1 MASKE
6 PARLGDMDAEAFRRH
21 GHALVDWIAGYLNHA
36 ERYPVL
42 SRSAPGAVRGALPPS
57 PPATGAPF
65 DEIFRDFERVVLPG
79 VTHWNHP
86 GFFAYF
92 AISGAAAGVLA
103 EFLSAALNVQA
114 MLWRTS
120 PAATELEEVTLGWLR
135 QLLGLPDA
143 FEGVIYDTAS
153 ISSLHAL
160 AAARH
165 RAVAGVRARGLAG
178 RPDLRPLRVYASEQ
192 AHSSIDK
199 AVMTLGLGHDALARI
214 PADAEFRMRPDAL
227 REAVA
232 ADRARGVTP
241 LAVVATVGTTS
252 TTSVDPVDAVARLCA
267 DERLWLHVD
276 AAYAGVAALVPE
288 TKHVL
293 DGCGRADS
301 LVVNPHK
308 WLFTPFDLSAFY
320 CRRMDVVRA
329 AFSLTPDYLRTPET
343 GAVRNLMDTGVQLG
357 RRFRS
362 LKLWAVL
369 RHFGSEGI
377 RVRLAEHMRLARR
390 FAAWVDE
397 SPDFE
402 RLAPV
407 PFSVVCFRAAPA
419 AVPATED
426 VENGA
431 AGAGGG
437 DSDTV
442 PAPGDAAAPEAAGV
456 LHGQR
461 GGSDTDPAPG
471 DAAAAGRTDALNE
484 RLLEAVNATGE
495 VFLSHTRLDGRFAL
509 RLAVGH
515 VRTEERHVRRAWD
528 LLNGKL
534 RALR

>member
-1 MASKE
+1 MADDTAASGTVASND

-21 GHALVDWIAGYLNHA
+21 GHALVDWIADYLNDT

-42 SRSAPGAVRGALPPS
+42 SRNAPGAVRDALPPS
-57 PPATGAPF
+57 PPAKGVPF
-65 DEIFRDFERVVLPG
+65 DAILRDFERVILPG
-79 VTHWNHP
+79 ITHWNHP

-92 AISGAAAGVLA
+92 AISGAAPGVLA

-165 RAVAGVRARGLAG
+165 RTVADVRTRGLAG
-178 RPDLRPLRVYASEQ
+178 RPDLGPLRVYASEQ

-199 AVMTLGLGHDALARI
+199 AIMTLGLGHDALARV

-227 REAVA
+227 REAIA

-252 TTSVDPVDAVARLCA
+252 TTSVDPVGSIARICA
-267 DERLWLHVD
+267 DEGLWLHVD

-288 TKHVL
+288 TRDVL
-293 DGCGRADS
+293 AGCEQADS
-301 LVVNPHK
+301 FVVNPHK

-320 CRRMDVVRA
+320 CRHMDTVRD
-329 AFSLTPDYLRTPET
+329 AFSLTPDYLQTLE
-343 GAVRNLMDTGVQLG
+343 AVEVRNLMDTGVQLG

-362 LKLWAVL
+362 LKLWAIL

-377 RVRLAEHMRLARR
+377 RDRLAEHMRLARL

-407 PFSVVCFRAAPA
+407 PFSVVCFRAAPRGSP
-419 AVPATED
+419 V
-426 VENGA
+426 
-431 AGAGGG
+431 AGAG
-437 DSDTV
+437 
-442 PAPGDAAAPEAAGV
+442 DAATEEAIPAASGAI
-456 LHGQR
+456 
-461 GGSDTDPAPG
+461 DTE
-471 DAAAAGRTDALNE
+471 TDALNE
-484 RLLEAVNATGE
+484 RLIEAVNATGE
-495 VFLSHTRLDGRFAL
+495 VFLSHTRLNGRFTI
-509 RLAVGH
+509 RLAIGH

-528 LLNGKL
+528 LLNETL
-534 RALR
+534 RTLR